1 MILCKTRIELNIEIQ
16 SRLKLLSDKE
26 VFKNDRDQI
35 SENNS
40 YEKVNMQMKFLI
52 DLKNVIDSTKIT
64 QLFQDKNI
72 IPLSTSELYWVTEEY
87 NKIIK
92 ENSIEGILE
101 VGLVESEEFT
111 IKEIEEANSLYINE
125 FSGNTDSIIL
135 ENVIEVKP
143 YDEYL
148 AVISYKE
155 LAKMYKNSIITYN
168 FETQREASY
177 ENTKFGVLIKPT
189 IYEKNVSDIEKLM
202 LSNDFEANLII
213 LNALKI
219 KNDTTERYRYNE
231 KTKQLQ
237 IFRADIVDGF
247 HRQLACTRSLS
258 KNPNLEGH
266 FYLKFTNRT
275 TKEAMKM
282 VIQESQ
288 GTKIS
293 DERIVELSNNIYN
306 EIVDRLNND
315 NKSELKNKFG
325 SLEEVKNNLSMIVEM
340 DFINSL
346 QETFKNL
353 EPRDKSFVSKF
364 LIDFYNYIVGKY
376 NNDFKDFK
384 NSKLTSVVCES
395 NIYAF
400 LNYIAAELYEDDYWE
415 DTLEEIL
422 NKLSFE
428 RSSFWNDLGVNS
440 RIINN
445 TKMRKK
451 MYDYAKEILNEVDK

>member
-16 SRLKLLSDKE
+16 SRLKLLSNKE

-35 SENNS
+35 NENSS

-52 DLKNVIDSTKIT
+52 DLKNIIDSAKIT

-72 IPLSTSELYWVTEEY
+72 VPLSTSELYWVSEEY
-87 NKIIK
+87 NKIVK
-92 ENSIEGILE
+92 ENKLKDLE
-101 VGLVESEEFT
+101 EVELIDSEKFT
-111 IKEIEEANSLYINE
+111 TTEIEEANSIFIDKSQY
-125 FSGNTDSIIL
+125 NTGVVL
-135 ENVIEVKP
+135 NNVIEVKP
-143 YDEYL
+143 YEEYL
-148 AVISYKE
+148 TVITYKQLQE
-155 LAKMYKNSIITYN
+155 LYNNDIITYN
-168 FETQREASY
+168 FETQREATY
-177 ENTKFGVLIKPT
+177 KQTKFGILIRPT
-189 IYEKNVSDIEKLM
+189 IYEENVESIKKAM
-202 LSNDFEANLII
+202 LEGKFKANLISF
-213 LNALKI
+213 NALKI
-219 KNDTTERYRYNE
+219 KNDTIERYRYSE

-237 IFRADIVDGF
+237 IFRSDVIDGY
-247 HRQLACTRSLS
+247 HRVLGVARSLS
-258 KNPNLEGH
+258 ENPNLEGH
-266 FYLKFTNRT
+266 MYLRFTNYDI
-275 TKEAMKM
+275 KDAMSIVK
-282 VIQESQ
+282 QESL

-293 DERIVELSNNIYN
+293 DERIIELSNNIYN

-384 NSKLTSVVCES
+384 NSKLTSVICES

-415 DTLEEIL
+415 DTLEEVL
-422 NKLSFE
+422 NKVSFE

>member
-16 SRLKLLSDKE
+16 SRLKLLSNKE
-26 VFKNDRDQI
+26 VFKNDRDNAEFQD
-35 SENNS
+35 NDKTNF
-40 YEKVNMQMKFLI
+40 QMKFLI
-52 DLKNVIDSTKIT
+52 DLKDIVDSVKLT

-72 IPLSTSELYWVTEEY
+72 IPLNTSELYWIKEEY
-87 NKIIK
+87 NKIVK
-92 ENSIEGILE
+92 ENHLELSEIELI
-101 VGLVESEEFT
+101 ESEEFT
-111 IKEIEEANSLYINE
+111 LKEMDEANSLYIND
-125 FSGNTDSIIL
+125 FFGDTDSIIL

-143 YDEYL
+143 FDEYL

-155 LAKMYKNSIITYN
+155 LVQMYKNNIVTYN
-168 FETQREASY
+168 FETQREATY

-189 IYEKNVSDIEKLM
+189 IYEENVSNIEKLM

-219 KNDTTERYRYNE
+219 KNDTIERYRYNE

-237 IFRADIVDGF
+237 IFRSDIVDGF
-247 HRQLACTRSLS
+247 HRQLACIRSIS
-258 KNPNLEGH
+258 KNPNLEGYL
-266 FYLKFTNRT
+266 YLKFTNRT

-282 VIQESQ
+282 VVQESQ

-293 DERIVELSNNIYN
+293 DERIIELSNNIYN

-384 NSKLTSVVCES
+384 NSKLTSVICES

-415 DTLEEIL
+415 DTLEEVL
-422 NKLSFE
+422 NKVSFE